1 MKVVRHDGSDERHA
15 VCALVHSTEV
25 LAAVSAAW
33 DNEAFASKYANI
45 LARWCVDHFVKYG
58 EAPGIGGIT
67 AKFDTWKDIADST
80 IVDTMADWLASLP
93 ATSDMTPDYAIDL
106 IRNIVQ
112 RNSLK
117 RLGNAITN
125 LAETGKVED
134 ALNIQAQWKRP
145 KIGQEESGV
154 FPLADLS
161 IVERAFEQSTKK
173 PLIEFSGAL
182 GEFFGDVM
190 STDSFVSL
198 LAPEKTGKTTVLMDL
213 AWRSVD
219 QGRRTAFFSC
229 GDMSQ
234 DQVILR
240 LLPRLCRRPLKGGRF
255 MIPKELAYEN
265 KEPKIVREPKSA
277 PPITKE
283 DAIKAFSSSAGADPK
298 RFRLLTHPAGT
309 ITAKDIS
316 NQVSRWADEGWVPE
330 VIVIDYADILG
341 APPGFKEKREQI
353 DETWRELRALST
365 RMRCLVL
372 TASQSDTEGYSAWL
386 LTKKNFSDS
395 KTKVA
400 HVTAMI
406 GLNMTES
413 ERRQNICRYNYVA
426 LREAEF
432 MQDKPAYVAV
442 AGCTKVGRPSLISC
456 WPND

>member
-15 VCALVHSTEV
+15 VCALVHSPTV

-33 DNEAFASKYANI
+33 DRESFASKYANI
-45 LARWCVDHFVKYG
+45 LASWCVDHYTKYKD
-58 EAPGIGGIT
+58 APGIGGIT
-67 AKFDTWKDIADST
+67 ARFDTWKDIADAT
-80 IVDTMADWLASLP
+80 LVGTMADWLATLP
-93 ATSDMTPDYAIDL
+93 ATSDMSDDYAVDM
-106 IRNIVQ
+106 IRGIVQ

-117 RLGNAITN
+117 RLGNALVN
-125 LAETGKVED
+125 LAENGKIED
-134 ALNIQAQWKRP
+134 ALNIQNQWKRP

-154 FPLADLS
+154 FPLEDPSVIA
-161 IVERAFEQSTKK
+161 RAFQHTTKE
-173 PLIEFSGAL
+173 PLIKYTGAL
-182 GEFFGDVM
+182 GEFFGDVL
-190 STDSFVSL
+190 SSDSFVSL
-198 LAPEKTGKTTVLMDL
+198 LAPEKTGKTTVLMDFV
-213 AWRSVD
+213 WRSVE

-234 DQVILR
+234 DQVIVR
-240 LLPRLCRRPLKGGRF
+240 LLPRLCKRPLKGGRF
-255 MIPKELAYEN
+255 MIPTELTYEN

-277 PPITKE
+277 PPITLE
-283 DAIKAFSSSAGADPK
+283 DATKAFAATAGADPK

-456 WPND
+456 WPNE